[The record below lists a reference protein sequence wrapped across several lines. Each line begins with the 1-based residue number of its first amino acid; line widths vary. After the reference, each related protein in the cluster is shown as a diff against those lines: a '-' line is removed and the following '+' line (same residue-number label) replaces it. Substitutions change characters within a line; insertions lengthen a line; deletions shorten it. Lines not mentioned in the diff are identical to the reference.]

1 MFLGRHCVILPCHK
15 EAPSSHKESAQRIM
29 VANCI
34 NSYEVA
40 EFSLETTIKYGAYD
54 ISLRGVIRKWIYR
67 IWNVASIEPL
77 LLRFILARGR
87 PLA

>member
-34 NSYEVA
+34 SSYEVA
-40 EFSLETTIKYGAYD
+40 EFSLKTTIKYGAYD
-54 ISLRGVIRKWIYR
+54 ISLRGTSHSEVDLSHLECSF
-67 IWNVASIEPL
+67 N
-77 LLRFILARGR
+77 
-87 PLA
+87 